1 MSQRNIDRTNWIGVC
16 LLVIGIA
23 FLSKNYHW
31 DFFQIRH
38 YLPHYLFSWQVI
50 LITVGF
56 LLMLFGRGTGLFLM
70 LLGAFFLFTEE
81 IFMTIAHI
89 HQWWPVALIIVGV
102 VLLARSRTVQK
113 S

>member
-23 FLSKNYHW
+23 YLSKIFHW
-31 DFFQIRH
+31 DIFQIHH
-38 YLPHYLFSWQVI
+38 YLPRYLFSWQVI

-56 LLMLFGRGTGLFLM
+56 LLMLSGRGTGLFLI

-81 IFMTIAHI
+81 IFMAIGHI
-89 HQWWPVALIIVGV
+89 HQWWPVALSIVGI